1 MSSRVIKAGKKNV
14 AFFNSSHPK
23 SLTTVLKYALTSSY
37 EEVKAYFSTVVKDL
51 GWEELKKATFFF
63 PAFMTL
69 EDISIL
75 LFSCMSQ
82 YVMNASL

>member
-1 MSSRVIKAGKKNV
+1 MEDLRSIRWEGID
-14 AFFNSSHPK
+14 
-23 SLTTVLKYALTSSY
+23 SLVVLTDSLHTY